1 MTFAEITLSDAIENE
16 GVLGGAITLAMLVA
30 LLWLRFVISVPEL
43 PRRNRI
49 LFDAC
54 SVAACAIPA
63 LVVVLAVMFRNG
75 HASPQVADLLC
86 SSIEVAM
93 YTQLGVAV
101 GLVIAARGHRILTS
115 FLGLGLL
122 VGIFFVAFVATVVV
136 TGDGP

>member
-1 MTFAEITLSDAIENE
+1 MTFAEITLSDAIEHE
-16 GVLGGAITLAMLVA
+16 GVFGGAITLAIFVA
-30 LLWLRFVISVPEL
+30 LRWLRFVISVREL
-43 PRRNRI
+43 PKRNRI

-54 SVAACAIPA
+54 SIAAVAIPA
-63 LVVVLAVMFRNG
+63 LVVVLAVMFRHG

-86 SSIEVAM
+86 SSIEAAM

-122 VGIFFVAFVATVVV
+122 VGIFFVAFGATVVV